1 MVQCLVHNLAASV
14 LSHVPSNLG
23 ISFTSDWMDHRWRF
37 SPFWGWGVMSVYH
50 AYTTRIARKY
60 HAYTA
65 RVPRVYQKSLAYTT
79 RIPRVYHAY
88 TSVYQRIPAYT
99 GVYHLYIYTKATVM
113 MLHLFWLDRRLV
125 ITASRW
131 KPKKL
136 CKPHC
141 YRGGPKKSDA
151 CAHARVSV
159 YKRKSNFAFFKVE
172 MAAFLLKKGL
182 KTLNTI
188 FRILWQQKTTK
199 WNAQKTAPKE
209 TYKS

>member
-1 MVQCLVHNLAASV
+1 MSQVTWED
-14 LSHVPSNLG
+14 LSLPIERITAGGSL
-23 ISFTSDWMDHRWRF
+23 RF
-37 SPFWGWGVMSVYH
+37 GAGGSW
-50 AYTTRIARKY
+50 AYTSVHQPIPRVYPVHTTLPRAYRAYTPRRPDKNRVY

-65 RVPRVYQKSLAYTT
+65 RIPRVYQHTS
-79 RIPRVYHAY
+79 VYHI
-88 TSVYQRIPAYT
+88 YQRIPAYNI
-99 GVYHLYIYTKATVM
+99 YIYIYLFKATVM

-159 YKRKSNFAFFKVE
+159 YKRKSNFAFF
-172 MAAFLLKKGL
+172 
-182 KTLNTI
+182 
-188 FRILWQQKTTK
+188 
-199 WNAQKTAPKE
+199 
-209 TYKS
+209 